1 MTRPGLQHC
10 GRVYELLSYCLST
23 RKDKKE
29 RKHVFIESS
38 LLVIPTTLW
47 MKTPG
52 CARTSKHHL
61 QAPSDFGPCLLA
73 CCSPCRRWGALAS
86 QGHLLLAPSRTLP
99 VGTSP
104 EEWFLAWPPSL
115 DFLPLRTLLCF
126 LPGSSHSYL
135 LLILL
140 PTKGTHF
147 SAAGT
152 QIFIKWTNAFQGP
165 YIYYL
170 MYDLWGNYFKFL
182 LLTMMKKQRR
192 REVNQ
197 LS

>member
-1 MTRPGLQHC
+1 M
-10 GRVYELLSYCLST
+10 RVYHVFHSLRSYCSPHIALCWTLLTFKMYQNPWYT

-52 CARTSKHHL
+52 CARTSKQHL
-61 QAPSDFGPCLLA
+61 QAPSDFGPCRLA

-115 DFLPLRTLLCF
+115 DFLPLCTLLCF

-170 MYDLWGNYFKFL
+170 MYDLWGNYFISFFY
-182 LLTMMKKQRR
+182 
-192 REVNQ
+192 
-197 LS
+197 